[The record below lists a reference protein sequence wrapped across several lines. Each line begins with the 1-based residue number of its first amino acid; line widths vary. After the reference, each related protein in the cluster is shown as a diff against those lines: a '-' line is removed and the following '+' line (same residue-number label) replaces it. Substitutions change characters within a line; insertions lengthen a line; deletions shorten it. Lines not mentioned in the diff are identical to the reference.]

1 MTKDDCII
9 SFGEHGIIVLKV
21 KVEDLK
27 GLLTQKH
34 GLIVMKEDPKG
45 LGGSLN
51 TQEYLLLICYTL
63 QIGYKHFWLLPT
75 LKTLTFSGQT
85 EANLAGDKKSVDL
98 IQLSTPKKLAI

>member
-1 MTKDDCII
+1 M
-9 SFGEHGIIVLKV
+9 KV
-21 KVEDLK
+21 KVEDLE

-34 GLIVMKEDPKG
+34 DMIVMKVEDPKG

-51 TQEYLLLICYTL
+51 IQEYLLLLCYTL
-63 QIGYKHFWLLPT
+63 QLGYTHFWLLPT

>member
-1 MTKDDCII
+1 M
-9 SFGEHGIIVLKV
+9 KV
-21 KVEDLK
+21 KVEDLE

-34 GLIVMKEDPKG
+34 GMIVMKVEDPKG

-51 TQEYLLLICYTL
+51 IQEYLLLLCYTL

-98 IQLSTPKKLAI
+98 IQLSTPIKLAI

>member
-1 MTKDDCII
+1 MILCWPIFFNQNNAAILCVI

-34 GLIVMKEDPKG
+34 GMIVMKEDPKG

-51 TQEYLLLICYTL
+51 IQEYLLLLCYTL
-63 QIGYKHFWLLPT
+63 QIGGRVLHRH
-75 LKTLTFSGQT
+75 
-85 EANLAGDKKSVDL
+85 V
-98 IQLSTPKKLAI
+98 STV